1 MQEDLTGAT
10 TTEPRLAT
18 YAVSWRMM
26 TDLCES
32 TRERCRRSGE
42 GWVID
47 PRRPPT
53 LISIAY
59 LCEEHARAFIA
70 SQQRLAVKARFV
82 RGQTNERGRWLTVEW
97 RVGEDN

>member
-59 LCEEHARAFIA
+59 LCEEHARGLHREPAT
-70 SQQRLAVKARFV
+70 ARREGPV
-82 RGQTNERGRWLTVEW
+82 CPRPDQ
-97 RVGEDN
+97 

>member
-10 TTEPRLAT
+10 TTEPGLAT
-18 YAVSWRMM
+18 YTVSWRML

-47 PRRPPT
+47 QRRPPA

-59 LCEEHARAFIA
+59 LCEEHAQASIA
-70 SQQRLAVKARFV
+70 SHERLAVKARFV
-82 RGQTNERGRWLTVEW
+82 RGQTDERGRGLKVEW